1 MTEAKLT
8 DKDLAKAGDIDE
20 IEDSHDAA
28 AVGLTEDELVI
39 ERKLVRKID
48 FIIMPII
55 LLVYLLNWIDRN
67 NYASARLA
75 GLEEDLNMNLQ
86 QYQTGLSILFVGYIL
101 GQIPSNLMLNY
112 FGKPSWYLGF
122 FTIAWGLV
130 SGLTALVTSFSGI
143 VACRFFLGVV
153 EAPFFPGVLFYLSKW
168 YTKKEMNLRMS
179 IFYSGALIAGAF
191 GNLIAAG
198 ILNGMDGQR
207 GISAWRWL
215 YIIEGTITV
224 FVGIIV
230 CFFLPDFPQ
239 TWRGLTPEQKHVANR
254 RLALEA
260 ADVDVDDEGGL
271 SQIRGLKLALTD
283 VKTWIFVGIYMCLT
297 GAQGF
302 GYYFPTLAASLGYS
316 RFISLLLVAPPHIFM
331 TIWSY
336 CHGIVSDRFKTRFWF
351 CFYPIIPAIVGFILF
366 MTTTSFGPKYFS
378 FFLMMFLM
386 TMNGTIFSWIAG
398 VLTRPPAKR
407 AAAYAL
413 INSLGNSVTIWTPY
427 TYLDK
432 EKPYYYTGIGTCI
445 ALMTIAAG
453 LLTLLRFMLIRENAQ
468 LMRLE
473 NENCELSTKELER
486 LQRSAETEGI
496 TVLEARRLQKGY
508 RYPI

>member
-1 MTEAKLT
+1 MGDIKLT
-8 DKDLAKAGDIDE
+8 DKDIQKLDN
-20 IEDSHDAA
+20 AA
-28 AVGLTEDELVI
+28 DVENPAADCLTAEELVI
-39 ERKLVRKID
+39 EKKLVRKID

-55 LLVYLLNWIDRN
+55 LSVYLLNWIDRN

-75 GLEEDLNMNLQ
+75 GLEEDLGLTLQ

-101 GQIPSNLMLNY
+101 GQIPSNMLLNY
-112 FGKPSWYLGF
+112 FGRPSWYLGF

-130 SGLTALVTSFSGI
+130 SALSALAQNFAGI
-143 VACRFFLGVV
+143 VACRFFLGIV
-153 EAPFFPGVLFYLSKW
+153 EAPFFPGVLFYLTKW

-198 ILNGMDGQR
+198 ILNGMDGKL
-207 GISAWRWL
+207 GLSAWRWL
-215 YIIEGTITV
+215 YIIEGCITV
-224 FVGIIV
+224 VAGFVV
-230 CFFLPDFPQ
+230 VFFLPDFPQ
-239 TWRGLTPEQKHVANR
+239 TWRRLTPEQKHVANR

-260 ADVDVDDEGGL
+260 ADADVDEEGAM
-271 SQIRGLKLALTD
+271 SQIKGLKLALTD

-302 GYYFPTLAASLGYS
+302 GYYFPTLARSLGYS
-316 RFISLLLVAPPHIFM
+316 RFISLLLVAPPHVFM

-336 CHGIVSDRFKTRFWF
+336 CHGIVSDRFETRFWF
-351 CFYPIIPAIVGFILF
+351 AIYPIVPAITGFILF
-366 MTTTSFGPKYFS
+366 MTTTSFGPKYLS

-386 TMNGTIFSWIAG
+386 TMNGTIFSWISG

-413 INSLGNSVTIWTPY
+413 INSLGNAMTIWTPY
-427 TYLDK
+427 TYLDD
-432 EKPYYYTGIGTCI
+432 ERPHFYTGIGICI
-445 ALMTIAAG
+445 ALMTIAAC
-453 LLTLLRFMLIRENAQ
+453 LLTLLRFILKRENAK
-468 LMRLE
+468 LAALE
-473 NENCELSTKELER
+473 DENMSLSEKDLAR
-486 LQRSAETEGI
+486 LQRTAETEGI
-496 TVLEARRLQKGY
+496 SIAQARQLQKGF